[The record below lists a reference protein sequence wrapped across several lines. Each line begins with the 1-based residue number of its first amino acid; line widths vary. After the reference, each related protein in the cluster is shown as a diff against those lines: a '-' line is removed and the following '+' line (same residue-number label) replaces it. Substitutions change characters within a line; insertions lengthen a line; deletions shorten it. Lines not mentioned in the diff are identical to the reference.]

1 MIRHFSKMSHLS
13 HVISQSLEEEI
24 LGGERLPGERLPSE
38 ESLCSR
44 FQASRTSVREAIQQ
58 LRGRGLVQTRK
69 GSGSFI
75 AQPNLETLSV
85 AVETFSVLN
94 RGRSYLELIDFRML
108 LETECSRLAANR
120 ASDEMMSLME
130 RALTKMRNSHG
141 NRKRLGEADIAFHL
155 AIAVAS
161 GNQLY
166 ASLLSALKNR
176 SIEYA
181 SITPKG
187 LENFEEMIG
196 THNQIFKAIAHR
208 KPDEAGNQMKAH
220 LARSRALYLEQT
232 GQSQNEPT

>member
-1 MIRHFSKMSHLS
+1 MLLKR
-13 HVISQSLEEEI
+13 
-24 LGGERLPGERLPSE
+24 
-38 ESLCSR
+38 
-44 FQASRTSVREAIQQ
+44 
-58 LRGRGLVQTRK
+58 
-69 GSGSFI
+69 
-75 AQPNLETLSV
+75 SV
-85 AVETFSVLN
+85 AVSHDKPGK
-94 RGRSYLELIDFRML
+94 R
-108 LETECSRLAANR
+108 
-120 ASDEMMSLME
+120 
-130 RALTKMRNSHG
+130 RNDVVDGAGPHPNADSHG